1 MKKLLLFFVCLC
13 VMDKVS
19 AQTKNNFNLE
29 DLRIELVKKW
39 PHNRTVNIVFHGHS
53 VPTGYAN
60 TPNVRTLDAYPHQ
73 LLHGLK
79 ELYPWAVINVFTTS
93 IGGEQAEQGVKRF
106 EKEVLC
112 HRPDVLY
119 IDYALNDRS
128 IGLERAGKAWDKMI
142 CMAQKQGIKVIL
154 LTPTPDITENI
165 LDDNAPLEQHSRQI
179 RILARKYGTGLVD
192 SYSFFKQKAK
202 NGEDLKQYMA
212 QSNHPNAK
220 GHAVVA
226 KLLMKH
232 YLDENQWN
240 EYNKLHTMEIARKVA
255 DNQII
260 RFEVQVSKGS
270 RWPNSHA
277 YWAWTNA
284 TMYKGLAQLAQYS
297 NDSKYWNFLQVVCDK
312 SCWKPGPSIYFAD
325 DLCIIQTYVAMYTKF
340 QKKKM
345 LKPSINVLDSII
357 ANPKVG
363 SLEYYAPGSHT
374 RWCWCDALFMAP
386 PSFACIGKVTGDDKY
401 YDFMDAEFRVAY
413 DTLWDAKE
421 RLFFRDTRY
430 KSMTEANGKRVFW
443 GRGNAWVVGALV
455 TILDNMPSNRASRR
469 FYETLFVQLMERV
482 VQLQDKQGFW
492 HSSLLDASSYPMP
505 ETSASGLFTYGLFW
519 GINHGLLNKKKYTSI
534 AVKAWEAL
542 CTVVDADG
550 KVGFVQPIGADP
562 KSVNKEDT
570 EVYGTGA
577 FLLAACEYINF
588 LETNKIL

>member
-1 MKKLLLFFVCLC
+1 MKKLLLLFICLC
-13 VMDKVS
+13 MMGKVA
-19 AQTKNNFNLE
+19 AQVDHGFDLENLRTE
-29 DLRIELVKKW
+29 FVKKW

-60 TPNVRTLDAYPHQ
+60 TPDVCTLDAYPHQ

-79 ELYPWAVINVFTTS
+79 EVYPWAVINVLTTS
-93 IGGEQAEQGVKRF
+93 IGGEQAEQGAKRF

-142 CMAQKQGIKVIL
+142 RMAQKQGIKVVL

-179 RILARKYGTGLVD
+179 RALARKYGTGLVD
-192 SYSFFKQKAK
+192 SYAAFKQKAE

-220 GHAVVA
+220 GHAVVT
-226 KLLMKH
+226 KLLMEH
-232 YLDENQWN
+232 YLDEAQWN
-240 EYNKLHTMEIARKVA
+240 EHNKLRAMEVARKVA

-260 RFEVQVSKGS
+260 RFETQVKKGS

-297 NDSKYWNFLQVVCDK
+297 NEPKYWDFLQVVCHRGE
-312 SCWKPGPSIYFAD
+312 WKPGPSIYFAD
-325 DLCIIQTYVAMYTKF
+325 DLCVIQPYAAMYAKF
-340 QKKKM
+340 QDKKM
-345 LKPSINVLDSII
+345 IEPSVRVLDSII
-357 ANPKVG
+357 ANPKTG
-363 SLEYYAPGSHT
+363 SLEYHAPGSHA

-386 PSFACIGKVTGDDKY
+386 PSFACIGKATGDDKY
-401 YDFMDAEFRVAY
+401 YDFMDSEFRVAY

-430 KSMTEANGKRVFW
+430 KSMTEANGKKVFW
-443 GRGNAWVVGALV
+443 GRGNGWVVGALAA
-455 TILDNMPSNRASRR
+455 ILDNIPESRSSR
-469 FYETLFVQLMERV
+469 KFYETLFVQLMERV

-492 HSSLLDASSYPMP
+492 HSSLLDADSYPMP
-505 ETSASGLFTYGLFW
+505 EASASGLFTYGLFW
-519 GINHGLLNKKKYTSI
+519 GINKGLLDKEEYAPVAI
-534 AVKAWEAL
+534 KAWEAL
-542 CTVVDADG
+542 VTTVDADG

-562 KSVNKEDT
+562 KSVGREDT

-588 LETNKIL
+588 LENNK